1 MLSFEFAANTIR
13 SLFGE
18 LRMSVHEIESGN
30 TQENGQVDSSI
41 GKFQNEFLNDEVLD
55 TLMEA
60 RSLSRAGEGNTIASG
75 RIAL

>member
-1 MLSFEFAANTIR
+1 
-13 SLFGE
+13 
-18 LRMSVHEIESGN
+18 MSVHEIEPGN

-41 GKFQNEFLNDEVLD
+41 GKFQNEFLDDEVLD